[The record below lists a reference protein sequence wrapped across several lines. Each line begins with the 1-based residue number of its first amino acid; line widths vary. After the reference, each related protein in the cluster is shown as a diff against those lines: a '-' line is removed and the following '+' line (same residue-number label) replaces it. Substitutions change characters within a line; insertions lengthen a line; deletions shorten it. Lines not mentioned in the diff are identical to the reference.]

1 LTSRVHTA
9 HSTHP
14 HNLFAQGY
22 KAEYVLTHSWLTF
35 AFCGSKVGS
44 VWKADKQI
52 FLLKLYRSYG
62 LKRGKHL
69 GLISA
74 PSPRPTQGTKVN
86 VINVYL
92 MKWSYQVDFINLH
105 TGVAADKGPKNSR
118 EPVKTGAG
126 VMKVL
131 LGIRWESF
139 SLLMKKSGGNELSKC
154 TEKKVWSSRSISL
167 KSNFSFI
174 VQY

>member
-105 TGVAADKGPKNSR
+105 TGVAADKGPKI
-118 EPVKTGAG
+118 
-126 VMKVL
+126 L
-131 LGIRWESF
+131 ES
-139 SLLMKKSGGNELSKC
+139 LSKLAP
-154 TEKKVWSSRSISL
+154 VWWRCSLGLGESRSRFWW
-167 KSNFSFI
+167 KSQGERSCLNALRKRSVHQRVF
-174 VQY
+174 